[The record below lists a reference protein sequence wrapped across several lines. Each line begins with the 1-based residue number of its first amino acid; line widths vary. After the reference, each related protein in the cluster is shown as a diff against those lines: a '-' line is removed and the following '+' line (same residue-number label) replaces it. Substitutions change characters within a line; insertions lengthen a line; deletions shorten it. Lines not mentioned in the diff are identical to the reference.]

1 VEMTAPPPRSE
12 PFTGGPPQPA
22 ALKAASAA
30 LRAQADQRWVEI
42 SDRVLAKAMTA
53 TRRSHPIRAQ
63 ASSGAIQISEQALIS
78 YLRAAIDATVPGTA
92 LAHISLQVRG
102 RDKLSEVIIQLI
114 AQYGTPLLPI
124 ADEVRT
130 RAIQCLHQILGPSAT
145 PVTVTHLHIHFC
157 DVSQTSP
164 ANPPQ

>member
-12 PFTGGPPQPA
+12 PLTGGPPQPA

-78 YLRAAIDATVPGTA
+78 YLRAAIEATVPGTT

-102 RDKLSEVIIQLI
+102 RDELSGVIIQLI

-157 DVSQTSP
+157 DVSETNP

>member
-12 PFTGGPPQPA
+12 PLTGSPPEPA
-22 ALKAASAA
+22 ALKTASAA
-30 LRAQADQRWVEI
+30 LRAHADQRWVEI

-53 TRRSHPIRAQ
+53 TRRSHPIRAH

-92 LAHISLQVRG
+92 LAHISLQVTG
-102 RDKLSEVIIQLI
+102 RDELSGVIIQLI
-114 AQYGTPLLPI
+114 APYGTPLLTI
-124 ADEVRT
+124 ADDIRT
-130 RAIQCLHQILGPSAT
+130 RAIQCLLEVLGPSAT

-157 DVSQTSP
+157 DVVETNP